1 MFPFK
6 SCLRRLFLF
15 PPHLPRMRVCV
26 LSRGMYTVEG
36 AAELN
41 LFARGM
47 KERRCGFLYVWCH
60 TTKSAQP
67 GRAFAAKQQHKHGY
81 KLRMPRQLSALL
93 TFPPLSLSLSLSLR
107 LCSRQSKK
115 LPGGG
120 SERERLQELISRGQA
135 FEWVAASAGLH
146 PPSLLPV
153 WTHLDHPSKCVPKH
167 DYKSQKV
174 AATLKTTID
183 YVCFHCCSWE
193 ITWSQQR
200 RLVGD
205 SPCKSMW
212 FSSSPQRRKPTW
224 GLTISAQSAV
234 LATERDRSAT
244 CMLICIIT

>member
-15 PPHLPRMRVCV
+15 PPICLEWEFACSPVACTRLKELPSWTC
-26 LSRGMYTVEG
+26 SRGEW
-36 AAELN
+36 
-41 LFARGM
+41 R
-47 KERRCGFLYVWCH
+47 
-60 TTKSAQP
+60 SADVVSYMFDVTQQ
-67 GRAFAAKQQHKHGY
+67 RA
-81 KLRMPRQLSALL
+81 
-93 TFPPLSLSLSLSLR
+93 LSLEELSLRNSNTSTVTNLECLVSFRLCWLSLPSLSLR

-120 SERERLQELISRGQA
+120 SERERLQELISVRGQA

-183 YVCFHCCSWE
+183 YVCFHCRSWE